1 MSTCPNCGLD
11 VWSTSVTPAN
21 LLRNISNTHAY
32 IVKVPT
38 NNPSFHLMFHIE
50 KLLKKFQQ
58 ALQSFILSR
67 SCYRTPGNNV
77 PSPNPRILYV
87 SSLPSLQKVTQR
99 TLSPFSIFGPILYL
113 TQITFPSSLHASYLL
128 CSIFTGGWT
137 TSQMGGLFHSRDSPI
152 SNLPSSYK
160 SADSTCQV
168 RDSTTTQLKSN
179 SFSATNTVQITTG
192 MNNQKY
198 RTTPFPQNQTQP

>member
-1 MSTCPNCGLD
+1 MSTCPNRGLD

-38 NNPSFHLMFHIE
+38 NNPSFHPMFHTE

-87 SSLPSLQKVTQR
+87 SSLPSPQQSDTEDTFSLFNFWSN
-99 TLSPFSIFGPILYL
+99 TLSHTDNFSFKLTRFLSPLLNIHRWVGYYSIPGIHLFQTYPAPTNLQILR
-113 TQITFPSSLHASYLL
+113 A
-128 CSIFTGGWT
+128 
-137 TSQMGGLFHSRDSPI
+137 R
-152 SNLPSSYK
+152 
-160 SADSTCQV
+160 
-168 RDSTTTQLKSN
+168 
-179 SFSATNTVQITTG
+179 
-192 MNNQKY
+192 
-198 RTTPFPQNQTQP
+198 